1 MRIEILQ
8 NRRTNRPNG
17 DGYVYFNT
25 KDEANE
31 AMKCDRKFI
40 GKENS
45 CFSFKQKKKMRV
57 FVLTGNRYV
66 ELYFDS
72 PRTSSSN
79 HHRSKSND
87 SPHRSPSKP
96 KTNHDSRSR
105 SMFFLIK

>member
-1 MRIEILQ
+1 MIENLLVKKILVFLL
-8 NRRTNRPNG
+8 N
-17 DGYVYFNT
+17 
-25 KDEANE
+25 
-31 AMKCDRKFI
+31 
-40 GKENS
+40 
-45 CFSFKQKKKMRV
+45 KKKQLRV
-57 FVLTGNRYV
+57 FVLIGNRYV